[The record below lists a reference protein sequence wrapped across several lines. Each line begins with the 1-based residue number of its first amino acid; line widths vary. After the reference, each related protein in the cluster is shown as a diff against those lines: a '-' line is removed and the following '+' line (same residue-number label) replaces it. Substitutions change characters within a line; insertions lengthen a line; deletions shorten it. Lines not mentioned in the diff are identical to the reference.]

1 MEQNTLPRDFGR
13 NKRKRTAETMQAA
26 APALKHRTAYTSAV
40 VMMPPP
46 HIWPPLQAIRETH
59 DRGFVRW
66 PPHVTL
72 LYPFVVD
79 EHFAEATEV
88 LEKELAS
95 FQPFPL
101 RLSTFNHFKHSKG
114 YTVWIHPDDSQVKK
128 FSLIAFYLTAMHAY
142 HHSATI
148 IR

>member
-1 MEQNTLPRDFGR
+1 MLKTASAEYVDGR

-79 EHFAEATEV
+79 EHFTEATEV
-88 LEKELAS
+88 FEKELAS

-114 YTVWIHPDDSQVKK
+114 YTVWIHPDDSQVRN
-128 FSLIAFYLTAMHAY
+128 SL
-142 HHSATI
+142 
-148 IR
+148 